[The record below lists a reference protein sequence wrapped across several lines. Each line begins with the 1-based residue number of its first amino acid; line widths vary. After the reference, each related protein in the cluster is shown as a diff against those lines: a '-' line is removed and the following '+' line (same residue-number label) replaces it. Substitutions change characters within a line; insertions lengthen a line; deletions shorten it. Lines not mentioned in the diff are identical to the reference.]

1 MILAYILRIFEIPYF
16 RGVDKG
22 ADTYMALDPYFNSV
36 WCIVITMTT
45 VGYGDI
51 SPSTLPGRCVAMI
64 AALWGAFL
72 ISLLVVTMSS
82 FFDLTQS

>member
-1 MILAYILRIFEIPYF
+1 
-16 RGVDKG
+16 
-22 ADTYMALDPYFNSV
+22 MALDPYFNSV

-51 SPSTLPGRCVAMI
+51 APATLPGRCVAMI

-82 FFDLTQS
+82 FFDLS